1 MPSFVNPIH
10 TNANALNSGTKNEV
24 KDTKN
29 APKSASKD
37 FNKILNQKISK
48 DKTAPKENPNA
59 LKATPKDAKE
69 DAKELEKTP
78 TPHHQHAQN
87 LAKDQQAPTLK
98 DLLNHKK
105 TTASHEAQHETHEP
119 TLKDLLN
126 HKKTTASHEAQHET
140 HEMHETN
147 PKTPNET
154 LNKNEKKPNGVASN
168 AHQANLTNKNP
179 LTPTNHANNA
189 IKNPTA
195 PTHNAKEPKT
205 LKDIHALSQKHD
217 LNASNIQVGTPLEK
231 KETPL
236 NASDQLALK
245 TTQTSINHTLAKNDS
260 KNTANLSSVLQSL
273 EKKESHNKERTT
285 PPSNEKKTPPLR
297 EALQMNAIKRDKTL
311 SKKKPEK
318 TPTKTQ
324 TTAATPENAPKIPLK
339 TPPLMP
345 LIGANP
351 PNDNAPTPLEKEEK
365 AKEVSENKEK
375 TKESNNSAQSAQNAQ
390 ASDKTSENKSAA
402 PKETIKHFTQQ
413 LKQEIQEYK
422 PPMSRISMD
431 LFPKELG
438 KVEVTIQKVGKN
450 LKVSV
455 ISHNNS
461 LQTFLDN
468 QQDLKNSLNALGFEG
483 VDLSF
488 SQDSSKEQPKE
499 PLREP
504 FKEQESTP
512 LKENALKSYQENTD
526 NENKETS
533 MQITLYA

>member
-1 MPSFVNPIH
+1 MPSPVNPIH
-10 TNANALNSGTKNEV
+10 TNANALNSGAKNE
-24 KDTKN
+24 DTKN

-37 FNKILNQKISK
+37 FSKILNQKISK
-48 DKTAPKENPNA
+48 DKTASKENPSA
-59 LKATPKDAKE
+59 LKATLKDAKE
-69 DAKELEKTP
+69 DAKKLEKTP
-78 TPHHQHAQN
+78 TLPHQHAQN
-87 LAKDQQAPTLK
+87 PIKDQQAPTLK
-98 DLLNHKK
+98 DWLNHPK
-105 TTASHEAQHETHEP
+105 THPTAKHETQHETHEA
-119 TLKDLLN
+119 N
-126 HKKTTASHEAQHET
+126 
-140 HEMHETN
+140 ETN

-154 LNKNEKKPNGVASN
+154 LNKNEKKPNGVTSN
-168 AHQANLTNKNP
+168 AHQTNLTNKNP
-179 LTPTNHANNA
+179 ITPTNRANNA

-205 LKDIHALSQKHD
+205 LKDIQTLSQKHD
-217 LNASNIQVGTPLEK
+217 LNASNIQAATTPENK
-231 KETPL
+231 NPL
-236 NASDQLALK
+236 STSDQFALK
-245 TTQTSINHTLAKNDS
+245 TTQTSINHTLAKNDA

-273 EKKESHNKERTT
+273 EKKESHNKEHAN
-285 PPSNEKKTPPLR
+285 PSHNEKKTPPLK

-311 SKKKPEK
+311 SKKKSEK
-318 TPTKTQ
+318 TPTKAQ
-324 TTAATPENAPKIPLK
+324 TTAPSIAPENAPKIPFK

-351 PNDNAPTPLEKEEK
+351 PNDNIPTPLEKEEK
-365 AKEVSENKEK
+365 TQEISDNKEK
-375 TKESNNSAQSAQNAQ
+375 TKETNNSAQNAQNTQ
-390 ASDKTSENKSAA
+390 ASDKTSENKSVT
-402 PKETIKHFTQQ
+402 PKETIKHFAQQ

-422 PPMSRISMD
+422 PPMSKISMD

-438 KVEVTIQKVGKN
+438 KVEVIIQKVGKN

-499 PLREP
+499 QLREL
-504 FKEQESTP
+504 FKEQESSP

-526 NENKETS
+526 HENKETS

>member
-1 MPSFVNPIH
+1 MPSPINPIH
-10 TNANALNSGTKNEV
+10 TNASTNANALNSGAKNE
-24 KDTKN
+24 DTKN

-37 FNKILNQKISK
+37 FSKILNQKISK

-69 DAKELEKTP
+69 DAKTLEKTP
-78 TPHHQHAQN
+78 TLPHQHAQN
-87 LAKDQQAPTLK
+87 PAKDQQAPTLK
-98 DLLNHKK
+98 DWLNHKK
-105 TTASHEAQHETHEP
+105 TTAPHEAQHETHEY
-119 TLKDLLN
+119 
-126 HKKTTASHEAQHET
+126 
-140 HEMHETN
+140 ETN

-154 LNKNEKKPNGVASN
+154 LNKNEKKPNEVTSN
-168 AHQANLTNKNP
+168 AHQTNLPNKNP
-179 LTPTNHANNA
+179 ITPNHANNT
-189 IKNPTA
+189 IKTPTA

-205 LKDIHALSQKHD
+205 LKDIQTLSQKHD
-217 LNASNIQVGTPLEK
+217 LNASNIQVVAPLEK

-245 TTQTSINHTLAKNDS
+245 TTQTPTNHTLAKNDA

-273 EKKESHNKERTT
+273 EKKESPNKDHAT
-285 PPSNEKKTPPLR
+285 PPNNEKKTPPLK

-311 SKKKPEK
+311 SKKKSEK
-318 TPTKTQ
+318 TPTKAQ
-324 TTAATPENAPKIPLK
+324 TTAPSITPENAPKIPLK

-351 PNDNAPTPLEKEEK
+351 PNDNPPTLLEKEETT
-365 AKEVSENKEK
+365 KETSDNKEK

-390 ASDKTSENKSAA
+390 ASDKTSENKSAT

-438 KVEVTIQKVGKN
+438 KVEVIIQKVGKN

-499 PLREP
+499 QLREL

-526 NENKETS
+526 HENQETS

>member
-1 MPSFVNPIH
+1 MPSPINPIH
-10 TNANALNSGTKNEV
+10 TNASANANALNSGTKNE
-24 KDTKN
+24 DTKN

-37 FNKILNQKISK
+37 FSKILNQKISK
-48 DKTAPKENPNA
+48 DKTAPKESPNPNA
-59 LKATPKDAKE
+59 LKATPQDAKE
-69 DAKELEKTP
+69 NAKKDAKELEKTP

-105 TTASHEAQHETHEP
+105 TTASHEAQHEI
-119 TLKDLLN
+119 
-126 HKKTTASHEAQHET
+126 HKN
-140 HEMHETN
+140 HETN

-154 LNKNEKKPNGVASN
+154 LNKNEKKPNGVISN
-168 AHQANLTNKNP
+168 AHQTSLTNKNP

-195 PTHNAKEPKT
+195 PTDTKKDPKT
-205 LKDIHALSQKHD
+205 LKDIQTLSQKHD

-236 NASDQLALK
+236 KTSDQLALK
-245 TTQTSINHTLAKNDS
+245 TTQTPINHTLAKNDA

-273 EKKESHNKERTT
+273 EKKESHNKERAT
-285 PPSNEKKTPPLR
+285 PHSEKKTPPLR
-297 EALQMNAIKRDKTL
+297 EALPMNAIKRDKTL

-351 PNDNAPTPLEKEEK
+351 PNDNAPTLLEKEEK
-365 AKEVSENKEK
+365 TKEASDNKEK
-375 TKESNNSAQSAQNAQ
+375 TKESTNSAQNAQNAQ
-390 ASDKTSENKSAA
+390 ASDKTSENKSVT

-488 SQDSSKEQPKE
+488 SQNSSKEQPKE
-499 PLREP
+499 PLRES

>member
-1 MPSFVNPIH
+1 MPSPVNPIH
-10 TNANALNSGTKNEV
+10 TNANALNSGAKNEV

-37 FNKILNQKISK
+37 FSKILNQKISK

-69 DAKELEKTP
+69 DAKTLEKTP
-78 TPHHQHAQN
+78 TPPHQHAKD
-87 LAKDQQAPTLK
+87 LVKDQQAPTLK
-98 DLLNHKK
+98 DWLNHQK
-105 TTASHEAQHETHEP
+105 TTAPHETQHEIHE
-119 TLKDLLN
+119 N
-126 HKKTTASHEAQHET
+126 
-140 HEMHETN
+140 HETN

-154 LNKNEKKPNGVASN
+154 LNKNEKKPNGVTSN
-168 AHQANLTNKNP
+168 AHQTNLTNKNP

-195 PTHNAKEPKT
+195 STHNAKDPKT
-205 LKDIHALSQKHD
+205 LKDIQTLSQKHD
-217 LNASNIQVGTPLEK
+217 LNASNIQATTIPENK
-231 KETPL
+231 TPL
-236 NASDQLALK
+236 NASDHLTLK
-245 TTQTSINHTLAKNDS
+245 TTQTPINNTLAKNDS

-273 EKKESHNKERTT
+273 EKKEAQNKEHTI
-285 PPSNEKKTPPLR
+285 PQNNEKKTPPLK

-318 TPTKTQ
+318 TPTKAQ
-324 TTAATPENAPKIPLK
+324 TTAPSIAPENAPKIPLK

-345 LIGANP
+345 LIGANSP
-351 PNDNAPTPLEKEEK
+351 PNDNIPTPLEKEEK
-365 AKEVSENKEK
+365 TQEISDNKEK
-375 TKESNNSAQSAQNAQ
+375 TKETNNSAQSTQNTQ
-390 ASDKTSENKSAA
+390 VGDKTSENKSTA

-438 KVEVTIQKVGKN
+438 KVEVVIQKMGKN

-499 PLREP
+499 QLREL
-504 FKEQESTP
+504 FKEQELTP

>member
-1 MPSFVNPIH
+1 MPSPVNPIH
-10 TNANALNSGTKNEV
+10 TNANALNSGAKNE
-24 KDTKN
+24 DTKN

-37 FNKILNQKISK
+37 FSKILNQKISK
-48 DKTAPKENPNA
+48 DKTAPKNSNPSALKDTPQNA
-59 LKATPKDAKE
+59 LKDKLEKTHTPHVQTPKDLPK
-69 DAKELEKTP
+69 
-78 TPHHQHAQN
+78 N
-87 LAKDQQAPTLK
+87 QQAPTLK

-105 TTASHEAQHETHEP
+105 TTASHEAQNETH
-119 TLKDLLN
+119 KN
-126 HKKTTASHEAQHET
+126 
-140 HEMHETN
+140 HETN

-154 LNKNEKKPNGVASN
+154 LNKNEKKPNGVISN

-205 LKDIHALSQKHD
+205 LKDIQTLSQKHD
-217 LNASNIQVGTPLEK
+217 LNASNIQAATTPENK
-231 KETPL
+231 TPL
-236 NASDQLALK
+236 NASDQFALK
-245 TTQTSINHTLAKNDS
+245 TTQTPTNHTLAKNDA

-273 EKKESHNKERTT
+273 EKKESPNKEHAT
-285 PPSNEKKTPPLR
+285 PQNNEKKTPPLK

-311 SKKKPEK
+311 SKKKSE
-318 TPTKTQ
+318 KTQ
-324 TTAATPENAPKIPLK
+324 TKAQTTAPSITPENSPKIPLK
-339 TPPLMP
+339 TLPLMP

-351 PNDNAPTPLEKEEK
+351 PNDNPPTPLEKEETT
-365 AKEVSENKEK
+365 KEASDNKEK
-375 TKESNNSAQSAQNAQ
+375 TKESSNSAQNAQNAQ
-390 ASDKTSENKSAA
+390 ASDKTSENKSIA

-438 KVEVTIQKVGKN
+438 KVEVIIQKVGKN

-488 SQDSSKEQPKE
+488 SQDSSKEQEKE
-499 PLREP
+499 PFKEL
-504 FKEQESTP
+504 FKEQESSP

-526 NENKETS
+526 NENQETS

>member
-10 TNANALNSGTKNEV
+10 TNASANANANASTLINSGAKNEV

-37 FNKILNQKISK
+37 FSKILNQKISK
-48 DKTAPKENPNA
+48 DKSAPKENPSA
-59 LKATPKDAKE
+59 LKATLKDAKE
-69 DAKELEKTP
+69 NAKELEKTP

-105 TTASHEAQHETHEP
+105 TTASHEAQHEI
-119 TLKDLLN
+119 
-126 HKKTTASHEAQHET
+126 HKN
-140 HEMHETN
+140 HETN

-154 LNKNEKKPNGVASN
+154 LNKNEKKPNGVTSS

-179 LTPTNHANNA
+179 LTPTNHA

-195 PTHNAKEPKT
+195 PTHNAKESKT
-205 LKDIHALSQKHD
+205 LKDIQTLSQKHD

-245 TTQTSINHTLAKNDS
+245 TTQTSINHTLAKNGT

-273 EKKESHNKERTT
+273 EKKESHNKEHTT

-324 TTAATPENAPKIPLK
+324 TTAQAATPKNPPKIPLK

-375 TKESNNSAQSAQNAQ
+375 TKESTNSAQNAQ
-390 ASDKTSENKSAA
+390 NTQASDKASENKSAA

-422 PPMSRISMD
+422 PPMSKISMD

-468 QQDLKNSLNALGFEG
+468 QQDLKNSLNALGFDG

-499 PLREP
+499 PLREL

>member
-1 MPSFVNPIH
+1 MPSPVNPIH
-10 TNANALNSGTKNEV
+10 TNASALNSGAKNEV

-37 FNKILNQKISK
+37 FSKILNQKISK

-59 LKATPKDAKE
+59 LKATPKNSKEGAKE
-69 DAKELEKTP
+69 DAKKLEKTP
-78 TPHHQHAQN
+78 TLPHQHAQN

-105 TTASHEAQHETHEP
+105 TTASHEAQHEMHE
-119 TLKDLLN
+119 N
-126 HKKTTASHEAQHET
+126 
-140 HEMHETN
+140 HETN

-168 AHQANLTNKNP
+168 VHQANLTNKNP

-189 IKNPTA
+189 NKTPTT
-195 PTHNAKEPKT
+195 PTHNAKDPKT
-205 LKDIHALSQKHD
+205 LKDIQTLSQKHD
-217 LNASNIQVGTPLEK
+217 LNASNIQVATTPENK
-231 KETPL
+231 NPL

-245 TTQTSINHTLAKNDS
+245 TTQAPINHTLAKNDA

-273 EKKESHNKERTT
+273 EKKDPHNKEHAT
-285 PPSNEKKTPPLR
+285 PPNNEKKTPPLK
-297 EALQMNAIKRDKTL
+297 EALEMNAIKRDKTL
-311 SKKKPEK
+311 SKKKSEK
-318 TPTKTQ
+318 TPTHAKTKA
-324 TTAATPENAPKIPLK
+324 TAQATTPENAPKISLK
-339 TPPLMP
+339 TLPLMP

-351 PNDNAPTPLEKEEK
+351 PNDNPPTPLEKEEK
-365 AKEVSENKEK
+365 TQEVSDNKEK
-375 TKESNNSAQSAQNAQ
+375 TKESSNSAQSAQNTQ
-390 ASDKTSENKSAA
+390 ASDKTSENKSVT

-422 PPMSRISMD
+422 PPMSKISMD

-438 KVEVTIQKVGKN
+438 KVEVIIQKVGKN

-488 SQDSSKEQPKE
+488 SQDSSKEQQAPKDQ
-499 PLREP
+499 PKEP
-504 FKEQESTP
+504 FKEQELTP

-526 NENKETS
+526 HENQETS

>member
-1 MPSFVNPIH
+1 MPSPVNPIH
-10 TNANALNSGTKNEV
+10 TNANALNSGAKNEV

-37 FNKILNQKISK
+37 FSKILNQKISK
-48 DKTAPKENPNA
+48 DKTAPKESPNPNA

-69 DAKELEKTP
+69 DAKTLEKTH

-87 LAKDQQAPTLK
+87 PAKDQQAPTLK
-98 DLLNHKK
+98 DWLNHKK
-105 TTASHEAQHETHEP
+105 ITASHEAQHETHEA
-119 TLKDLLN
+119 N
-126 HKKTTASHEAQHET
+126 
-140 HEMHETN
+140 ETN

-154 LNKNEKKPNGVASN
+154 LNKNEKKSNGVTSN
-168 AHQANLTNKNP
+168 AHQTNLPNKNP
-179 LTPTNHANNA
+179 ITPTNHANNA
-189 IKNPTA
+189 IKNPTT
-195 PTHNAKEPKT
+195 PTHNAKESKT
-205 LKDIHALSQKHD
+205 LKDIQTLSQKHD
-217 LNASNIQVGTPLEK
+217 LNASNIQAATTPENK
-231 KETPL
+231 TPL
-236 NASDQLALK
+236 NAGDQLALK
-245 TTQTSINHTLAKNDS
+245 TTQTPINHTLAKNDT

-273 EKKESHNKERTT
+273 EKKESHNKEHAN
-285 PPSNEKKTPPLR
+285 PLNNEKKTPPLK

-311 SKKKPEK
+311 SKKKSEK
-318 TPTKTQ
+318 TPTKAQ
-324 TTAATPENAPKIPLK
+324 TTAPSIAPENAPKIPLK

-351 PNDNAPTPLEKEEK
+351 PPNDNAPTLLEKEETT
-365 AKEVSENKEK
+365 KEASDNKEK
-375 TKESNNSAQSAQNAQ
+375 TKETSNSAQSAQNAQ
-390 ASDKTSENKSAA
+390 ASDKTSENKSTA
-402 PKETIKHFTQQ
+402 PKETIKYFTQQ

-438 KVEVTIQKVGKN
+438 KVEVIIQKVGKN

-499 PLREP
+499 SFKEP
-504 FKEQESTP
+504 FKEQELTP

-526 NENKETS
+526 NEHKETS

>member
-10 TNANALNSGTKNEV
+10 TNASALNSGAKNEV
-24 KDTKN
+24 KEAKN

-37 FNKILNQKISK
+37 FSKILNQKISK

-59 LKATPKDAKE
+59 SKVTPKDAKT
-69 DAKELEKTP
+69 LEKTP
-78 TPHHQHAQN
+78 TPPHQHAQN
-87 LAKDQQAPTLK
+87 PIKDQQAPTLK
-98 DLLNHKK
+98 DWLNHQK
-105 TTASHEAQHETHEP
+105 TTAPHEAQHETHEV
-119 TLKDLLN
+119 N
-126 HKKTTASHEAQHET
+126 
-140 HEMHETN
+140 ETN

-154 LNKNEKKPNGVASN
+154 LNKNEKKPNKITSN
-168 AHQANLTNKNP
+168 AHQTNLPNKNP
-179 LTPTNHANNA
+179 ITPTNRANNA
-189 IKNPTA
+189 IKTPTT
-195 PTHNAKEPKT
+195 PTHNAKDPKT
-205 LKDIHALSQKHD
+205 LKDIQTLSQKHD
-217 LNASNIQVGTPLEK
+217 LNASNIQAATTPENK
-231 KETPL
+231 TPL

-245 TTQTSINHTLAKNDS
+245 TTQTPINHTLAKNDA

-273 EKKESHNKERTT
+273 EKKESQNKEHAT
-285 PPSNEKKTPPLR
+285 PPHNEKKTPPLK

-318 TPTKTQ
+318 TPIHAKTQ
-324 TTAATPENAPKIPLK
+324 TTAPSIAPENAPKIPLK

-345 LIGANP
+345 LTGANP
-351 PNDNAPTPLEKEEK
+351 PPNDNIPTPLEKEEK
-365 AKEVSENKEK
+365 TQEVSDNKEK
-375 TKESNNSAQSAQNAQ
+375 AKETNSSAQSAQNTQ
-390 ASDKTSENKSAA
+390 ASDKTSDNKSIA

-422 PPMSRISMD
+422 PPMSKISMD

-438 KVEVTIQKVGKN
+438 KVEVIIQKVGKN

-499 PLREP
+499 QLREL
-504 FKEQESTP
+504 FKEQELTP

-526 NENKETS
+526 HENQETS

>member
-1 MPSFVNPIH
+1 MPSPINPIH
-10 TNANALNSGTKNEV
+10 TNANTNALNSGAKNE
-24 KDTKN
+24 DTKN

-37 FNKILNQKISK
+37 FSKILNQKISK
-48 DKTAPKENPNA
+48 DKSAPKENPSA
-59 LKATPKDAKE
+59 LKATPKNSKEGAKE

-87 LAKDQQAPTLK
+87 PAKDQQAPTLK
-98 DLLNHKK
+98 DLLNHQK
-105 TTASHEAQHETHEP
+105 TTASHEAQH
-119 TLKDLLN
+119 KN
-126 HKKTTASHEAQHET
+126 
-140 HEMHETN
+140 HETN

-154 LNKNEKKPNGVASN
+154 LNKNEKKPNGVTSSV
-168 AHQANLTNKNP
+168 HQENLTHKNP

-205 LKDIHALSQKHD
+205 LKDIQTLSQKHD

-245 TTQTSINHTLAKNDS
+245 TTQAPINHTLAKNDA

-297 EALQMNAIKRDKTL
+297 EALPMNAIKRDKTL

-318 TPTKTQ
+318 TPIHAKTQ
-324 TTAATPENAPKIPLK
+324 TTAPSATPENAPKIPLK

-365 AKEVSENKEK
+365 TKEASDNKEK
-375 TKESNNSAQSAQNAQ
+375 TKEASNSAQNAQ
-390 ASDKTSENKSAA
+390 NAQSSDKTSENKSVT
-402 PKETIKHFTQQ
+402 PKETIKHFAQQ

-438 KVEVTIQKVGKN
+438 KVEVVIQKVGKN

-499 PLREP
+499 QLKEL

-526 NENKETS
+526 SENKETS

>member
-1 MPSFVNPIH
+1 MPSPINPIH
-10 TNANALNSGTKNEV
+10 TNANASALNSGAKNEY
-24 KDTKN
+24 TKN

-37 FNKILNQKISK
+37 FSKILNQKISK
-48 DKTAPKENPNA
+48 DKTAPKENPSA
-59 LKATPKDAKE
+59 LKATPKNAKE
-69 DAKELEKTP
+69 GAKELEKTP

-87 LAKDQQAPTLK
+87 LAKDQQVPTLK

-105 TTASHEAQHETHEP
+105 TTASHEAQHEI
-119 TLKDLLN
+119 
-126 HKKTTASHEAQHET
+126 HKN
-140 HEMHETN
+140 HETN

-154 LNKNEKKPNGVASN
+154 LNKNEKKPNGVISN

-179 LTPTNHANNA
+179 LTPTNHA

-205 LKDIHALSQKHD
+205 LKDIQTLSQKHD
-217 LNASNIQVGTPLEK
+217 LNASNIQATTTPENK
-231 KETPL
+231 TPL
-236 NASDQLALK
+236 NASDHLALK
-245 TTQTSINHTLAKNDS
+245 TTQAPINHTLAKNDA

-273 EKKESHNKERTT
+273 EKKDPHNKERAT

-297 EALQMNAIKRDKTL
+297 EALPMNAIKRDKTL

-318 TPTKTQ
+318 TPIHAKAQ
-324 TTAATPENAPKIPLK
+324 TTAPSIAPENAPKIPLK

-351 PNDNAPTPLEKEEK
+351 PNDNAPTLLEKEEK
-365 AKEVSENKEK
+365 TKEASENKEK
-375 TKESNNSAQSAQNAQ
+375 AKESNNSAQSAQNAQ
-390 ASDKTSENKSAA
+390 SSDKASDKSAA

-438 KVEVTIQKVGKN
+438 KVEVIIQKVGKN

-468 QQDLKNSLNALGFEG
+468 QQDLKNSLNALGFDG

-499 PLREP
+499 QLRES
-504 FKEQESTP
+504 FKEQELTP

>member
-1 MPSFVNPIH
+1 MPSPINPIH
-10 TNANALNSGTKNEV
+10 ASANASTLNSGAKNE
-24 KDTKN
+24 DTKN

-37 FNKILNQKISK
+37 FSKILNQKIFK

-59 LKATPKDAKE
+59 LKATPKNAKEGAKKDAK
-69 DAKELEKTP
+69 ALEKTLP
-78 TPHHQHAQN
+78 HQHTQN

-98 DLLNHKK
+98 DLLNHQK
-105 TTASHEAQHETHEP
+105 TTASHEAQHEMHE
-119 TLKDLLN
+119 N
-126 HKKTTASHEAQHET
+126 
-140 HEMHETN
+140 HETN

-154 LNKNEKKPNGVASN
+154 LNKNEKKPNGVTSN
-168 AHQANLTNKNP
+168 AHQENLTHKNP
-179 LTPTNHANNA
+179 LTPTNHA

-205 LKDIHALSQKHD
+205 LKDIQTLSQKHD
-217 LNASNIQVGTPLEK
+217 LNASNIQATTTPENK
-231 KETPL
+231 TPL
-236 NASDQLALK
+236 NASDHLALK
-245 TTQTSINHTLAKNDS
+245 TTQAPINHTLAKNDT

-273 EKKESHNKERTT
+273 EKKDPHNKERTT
-285 PPSNEKKTPPLR
+285 PPSNEKKTPPLK
-297 EALQMNAIKRDKTL
+297 EALEMNAIKRDKTL

-318 TPTKTQ
+318 TPIHAKAQ
-324 TTAATPENAPKIPLK
+324 TTAPSIAPENAPKIPLK

-351 PNDNAPTPLEKEEK
+351 PNDNPPTLLEKEETT
-365 AKEVSENKEK
+365 KEVSENKEK

-390 ASDKTSENKSAA
+390 ASDKASENKSVT

-438 KVEVTIQKVGKN
+438 KVEVVIQKVGKN

-499 PLREP
+499 PFKEP
-504 FKEQESTP
+504 FKEQESSP

>member
-1 MPSFVNPIH
+1 MPSPVNPIH
-10 TNANALNSGTKNEV
+10 TNTNALNSGAKNEV
-24 KDTKN
+24 KDAKN

-37 FNKILNQKISK
+37 FSKILNQEISK
-48 DKTAPKENPNA
+48 DKTASKENPSA
-59 LKATPKDAKE
+59 LKDTPKDAK
-69 DAKELEKTP
+69 ALEKTP
-78 TPHHQHAQN
+78 TPNHQHAQN
-87 LAKDQQAPTLK
+87 LAKNQQAPTLK
-98 DLLNHKK
+98 DWLNHPK
-105 TTASHEAQHETHEP
+105 TTAPHEAQHETHEA
-119 TLKDLLN
+119 N
-126 HKKTTASHEAQHET
+126 EA
-140 HEMHETN
+140 N

-154 LNKNEKKPNGVASN
+154 LSKNEKKPNEVVSN
-168 AHQANLTNKNP
+168 AHQTNLPSKNP
-179 LTPTNHANNA
+179 ITPNHAN
-189 IKNPTA
+189 KTPTT
-195 PTHNAKEPKT
+195 PTHSAKEPKT
-205 LKDIHALSQKHD
+205 LKDIQTLSQKHD
-217 LNASNIQVGTPLEK
+217 LNASNIQATAPLEK

-236 NASDQLALK
+236 SASDQLALK
-245 TTQTSINHTLAKNDS
+245 ATQTPINHTLAKNDA

-273 EKKESHNKERTT
+273 EKKEPQNKEHAN
-285 PPSNEKKTPPLR
+285 PQNSEKKTPPLK

-311 SKKKPEK
+311 SKKNSEK

-324 TTAATPENAPKIPLK
+324 AKNQPTAPSATPENAPKLALK

-351 PNDNAPTPLEKEEK
+351 PNDNIPTPLEKEEK
-365 AKEVSENKEK
+365 TKEVSDNKEK
-375 TKESNNSAQSAQNAQ
+375 AKETNSSAQSAQNTQ
-390 ASDKTSENKSAA
+390 ASDKTSDNKSTA
-402 PKETIKHFTQQ
+402 PKETIKHFAQQ

-422 PPMSRISMD
+422 PPMSKISMD

-488 SQDSSKEQPKE
+488 SQDSSKEQQAPKDQ
-499 PLREP
+499 PKEP
-504 FKEQESTP
+504 FKEQELTP

-526 NENKETS
+526 HENQETS

>member
-1 MPSFVNPIH
+1 MPSPVNPIH
-10 TNANALNSGTKNEV
+10 TNANALNSGAKNE
-24 KDTKN
+24 DTKN

-37 FNKILNQKISK
+37 FSKILNQKISK
-48 DKTAPKENPNA
+48 DKTAPKENPSA
-59 LKATPKDAKE
+59 LKATPKNSKEGAKE
-69 DAKELEKTP
+69 DAKALEKTP

-87 LAKDQQAPTLK
+87 PAKDQQAPTLK
-98 DLLNHKK
+98 DWLNHQK
-105 TTASHEAQHETHEP
+105 TTAPHEAQHETHEA
-119 TLKDLLN
+119 N
-126 HKKTTASHEAQHET
+126 
-140 HEMHETN
+140 ETN

-154 LNKNEKKPNGVASN
+154 LNKNEKKPNEVTSN
-168 AHQANLTNKNP
+168 AHQTNLASKNP
-179 LTPTNHANNA
+179 ITPTNHANHT
-189 IKNPTA
+189 IKTPTT
-195 PTHNAKEPKT
+195 PTHNAKESKT
-205 LKDIHALSQKHD
+205 LKDIQALSQKHD
-217 LNASNIQVGTPLEK
+217 LNASNIQATTPLEK

-245 TTQTSINHTLAKNDS
+245 TTQAPINNTLAKNDA

-273 EKKESHNKERTT
+273 EKKDPQNKEHAN
-285 PPSNEKKTPPLR
+285 PSHNEKKTPPLK
-297 EALQMNAIKRDKTL
+297 ETLQMNAIKRDKTL
-311 SKKKPEK
+311 SKKKSEK
-318 TPTKTQ
+318 TPTKAQ
-324 TTAATPENAPKIPLK
+324 TTAPSIAPENAPKIPLK

-351 PNDNAPTPLEKEEK
+351 PPNDNSPTLLEKEETT
-365 AKEVSENKEK
+365 KEASDNKEK
-375 TKESNNSAQSAQNAQ
+375 TKETNSSAQSAQNAQ
-390 ASDKTSENKSAA
+390 ASDKTSENKSTT

-438 KVEVTIQKVGKN
+438 KVEVIIQKVGKN

-499 PLREP
+499 QLREL
-504 FKEQESTP
+504 FKEQESSP

-526 NENKETS
+526 HENQETS

>member
-1 MPSFVNPIH
+1 MPSPVNPIH
-10 TNANALNSGTKNEV
+10 TNANALNSGAKNEV

-37 FNKILNQKISK
+37 FSKILNQKISK
-48 DKTAPKENPNA
+48 DKTTPKENPNA
-59 LKATPKDAKE
+59 LKDTPKDAKE
-69 DAKELEKTP
+69 DAKALEKTLP
-78 TPHHQHAQN
+78 HQHAQN

-98 DLLNHKK
+98 DWLNHPK
-105 TTASHEAQHETHEP
+105 THPTAEHEAQHETHEA
-119 TLKDLLN
+119 N
-126 HKKTTASHEAQHET
+126 
-140 HEMHETN
+140 ETN

-154 LNKNEKKPNGVASN
+154 LNKNEKKPNEVTSN
-168 AHQANLTNKNP
+168 AHQTNLPNKNP
-179 LTPTNHANNA
+179 ITPTNRTNNA
-189 IKNPTA
+189 IKTSTT

-205 LKDIHALSQKHD
+205 LKDIQTLSQKHG
-217 LNASNIQVGTPLEK
+217 LNASNIQTATTPEK
-231 KETPL
+231 KEIPL
-236 NASDQLALK
+236 NASDHLALK
-245 TTQTSINHTLAKNDS
+245 TTQMPTNHTLAKNDA

-273 EKKESHNKERTT
+273 EKKEAPNKEHAN
-285 PPSNEKKTPPLR
+285 PPNNEKKTPPLK

-318 TPTKTQ
+318 TPIHAKTQ
-324 TTAATPENAPKIPLK
+324 TTAPSATPENTPKIPLK

-351 PNDNAPTPLEKEEK
+351 PNNNAPTPLEKEEK
-365 AKEVSENKEK
+365 TKEISENKEK
-375 TKESNNSAQSAQNAQ
+375 TKETNNSAQSVQNTQ
-390 ASDKTSENKSAA
+390 ANDKTSDNKSIA
-402 PKETIKHFTQQ
+402 PKETIKYFTQQ

-438 KVEVTIQKVGKN
+438 KVEVIIQKVGKN

-504 FKEQESTP
+504 FKEQELTP

-526 NENKETS
+526 HENQETS

>member
-1 MPSFVNPIH
+1 MPSPVNPIH
-10 TNANALNSGTKNEV
+10 TNANALNSGAKNEV

-37 FNKILNQKISK
+37 FSKILNQKISK

-59 LKATPKDAKE
+59 LKATPKNSKEGAKE
-69 DAKELEKTP
+69 GAKVLEKTP
-78 TPHHQHAQN
+78 TLHPQHAQN
-87 LAKDQQAPTLK
+87 PAKDQQAPTLK
-98 DLLNHKK
+98 DWLNRPK
-105 TTASHEAQHETHEP
+105 THPTAPHETQHETHEA
-119 TLKDLLN
+119 N
-126 HKKTTASHEAQHET
+126 
-140 HEMHETN
+140 ETN

-154 LNKNEKKPNGVASN
+154 LNKNGKKPNEVTSN
-168 AHQANLTNKNP
+168 AHQTNLPNKNP
-179 LTPTNHANNA
+179 ITPNHANNA
-189 IKNPTA
+189 IKTPTT
-195 PTHNAKEPKT
+195 PTHNAKDPKT
-205 LKDIHALSQKHD
+205 LKDIQTLSQKHD
-217 LNASNIQVGTPLEK
+217 LNANNIQAATTPENK
-231 KETPL
+231 NPL
-236 NASDQLALK
+236 NASDQFALK
-245 TTQTSINHTLAKNDS
+245 TTQTPTNHTLAKNDA

-273 EKKESHNKERTT
+273 EKKEPHNKEHANLQN
-285 PPSNEKKTPPLR
+285 NEKKTPPLK
-297 EALQMNAIKRDKTL
+297 EALQINAIKRDKTL
-311 SKKKPEK
+311 SKKKSEK
-318 TPTKTQ
+318 TQTKTQ
-324 TTAATPENAPKIPLK
+324 TTAPSITPENAPKIPLK

-351 PNDNAPTPLEKEEK
+351 PPNDNIPTLLEKEETT
-365 AKEVSENKEK
+365 KEISENKEK
-375 TKESNNSAQSAQNAQ
+375 TKESSNSAQSVQNAQ
-390 ASDKTSENKSAA
+390 ASDKTSENKSVT

-438 KVEVTIQKVGKN
+438 KVEVIIQKVGKN

-499 PLREP
+499 QLREP
-504 FKEQESTP
+504 FKEQELTP

-526 NENKETS
+526 NEHKETS

>member
-1 MPSFVNPIH
+1 MPSLVNPLH
-10 TNANALNSGTKNEV
+10 TNANALNSGAKNE
-24 KDTKN
+24 DTKN

-37 FNKILNQKISK
+37 FSKILNQKISK
-48 DKTAPKENPNA
+48 DKTAPKESPNPNA

-69 DAKELEKTP
+69 DAKALEKTP

-98 DLLNHKK
+98 DWLNHPK
-105 TTASHEAQHETHEP
+105 THPTAEHEAQHETHEA
-119 TLKDLLN
+119 N
-126 HKKTTASHEAQHET
+126 ET
-140 HEMHETN
+140 D
-147 PKTPNET
+147 PKIPNET
-154 LNKNEKKPNGVASN
+154 LSKNEKKPNGVASN
-168 AHQANLTNKNP
+168 AHQTNLPNKNP
-179 LTPTNHANNA
+179 LTPNHANNA
-189 IKNPTA
+189 IKTQTT
-195 PTHNAKEPKT
+195 PTHNAKDPKT
-205 LKDIHALSQKHD
+205 LKDIQTLSQKHD
-217 LNASNIQVGTPLEK
+217 LNASNIQAATTPENK
-231 KETPL
+231 NPL
-236 NASDQLALK
+236 NASDHLALK
-245 TTQTSINHTLAKNDS
+245 TTQVPINNTLAKNDA

-273 EKKESHNKERTT
+273 EKKESPNKEHAN
-285 PPSNEKKTPPLR
+285 PPNNEKKTPPLK

-318 TPTKTQ
+318 TPTKAQ
-324 TTAATPENAPKIPLK
+324 TTAPSIAPENAPKIPLK

-351 PNDNAPTPLEKEEK
+351 PNDNPPTPLEKEEK
-365 AKEVSENKEK
+365 TKEASGNKEK
-375 TKESNNSAQSAQNAQ
+375 AKETNSSAQSAQNTQ

-438 KVEVTIQKVGKN
+438 KVEVIIQKVGKN

-499 PLREP
+499 QLREL
-504 FKEQESTP
+504 FKEQESSP

-526 NENKETS
+526 NENQETS

>member
-1 MPSFVNPIH
+1 MPSPVNPIH
-10 TNANALNSGTKNEV
+10 TNASTLNSGAKNE
-24 KDTKN
+24 DTKN
-29 APKSASKD
+29 APKSTSKD
-37 FNKILNQKISK
+37 FSKILNQKISK
-48 DKTAPKENPNA
+48 DKSASKENPSA
-59 LKATPKDAKE
+59 LKATPKNAKESAKE
-69 DAKELEKTP
+69 DAKALEKTP
-78 TPHHQHAQN
+78 TLQPQHAQN

-98 DLLNHKK
+98 DLLNHQK
-105 TTASHEAQHETHEP
+105 TTASHEAQNETHE
-119 TLKDLLN
+119 N
-126 HKKTTASHEAQHET
+126 
-140 HEMHETN
+140 HETN

-154 LNKNEKKPNGVASN
+154 LNKNEKKPNEVTSN
-168 AHQANLTNKNP
+168 AHQTNLTNKNP
-179 LTPTNHANNA
+179 LTPANHANNA
-189 IKNPTA
+189 IKNPTT
-195 PTHNAKEPKT
+195 PTHNAKESKT
-205 LKDIHALSQKHD
+205 LKDIQTLSQKHD
-217 LNASNIQVGTPLEK
+217 LNASNIQATTTPENK
-231 KETPL
+231 TPL

-245 TTQTSINHTLAKNDS
+245 TTQAPTNHTLAKNDS

-273 EKKESHNKERTT
+273 EKKESHNKERAT

-297 EALQMNAIKRDKTL
+297 EALPMNAIKRDKTL

-324 TTAATPENAPKIPLK
+324 TTAPSIAPENPSKIPLK

-351 PNDNAPTPLEKEEK
+351 PPNDNPPTPLEKEETT
-365 AKEVSENKEK
+365 KEASDNKEK

-390 ASDKTSENKSAA
+390 ASNKTSENKSVT

-438 KVEVTIQKVGKN
+438 KVEVVIQKVGKN

-488 SQDSSKEQPKE
+488 SQDSSKEQHKE
-499 PLREP
+499 SFREP
-504 FKEQESTP
+504 FKEQELTP
-512 LKENALKSYQENTD
+512 LKENALKSYQDNTD
-526 NENKETS
+526 HENQETN

>member
-1 MPSFVNPIH
+1 MPSPINPIH
-10 TNANALNSGTKNEV
+10 TNASANANVLNSGAKNE
-24 KDTKN
+24 DTKN
-29 APKSASKD
+29 APKSTSKD
-37 FNKILNQKISK
+37 FSKILNQKISK

-59 LKATPKDAKE
+59 LKDTPKDAKE
-69 DAKELEKTP
+69 NAKALEKTP
-78 TPHHQHAQN
+78 TLQPQHAQN
-87 LAKDQQAPTLK
+87 PAKDQQAPTLK
-98 DLLNHKK
+98 DWLNHQK
-105 TTASHEAQHETHEP
+105 TTASHEAQHETHE
-119 TLKDLLN
+119 
-126 HKKTTASHEAQHET
+126 
-140 HEMHETN
+140 HETN

-154 LNKNEKKPNGVASN
+154 LNKNEKKPNGVTSN
-168 AHQANLTNKNP
+168 DHQTNLTNKNP

-189 IKNPTA
+189 NNAIKNPTA
-195 PTHNAKEPKT
+195 PTHNAKESKT
-205 LKDIHALSQKHD
+205 LKDIQTLSQKHD
-217 LNASNIQVGTPLEK
+217 LNASNIQATAPLEK
-231 KETPL
+231 RETPL

-245 TTQTSINHTLAKNDS
+245 TTQTSINHTLAKNDA

-273 EKKESHNKERTT
+273 EKKDPHNKDHAT
-285 PPSNEKKTPPLR
+285 PPNNEKKTPPLK

-318 TPTKTQ
+318 TPTKAQ
-324 TTAATPENAPKIPLK
+324 TTAPSIAPENAPKIPLK

-351 PNDNAPTPLEKEEK
+351 PPSDNAPTPLEKEETT
-365 AKEVSENKEK
+365 KEASDNKEK
-375 TKESNNSAQSAQNAQ
+375 TKESNNSTQSAQNAQ
-390 ASDKTSENKSAA
+390 ASDKTSENKSVT

-438 KVEVTIQKVGKN
+438 KVEVIIQKVGKN

-499 PLREP
+499 P
-504 FKEQESTP
+504 FKEQELTP

-526 NENKETS
+526 HENKETS

>member
-1 MPSFVNPIH
+1 MPSPVNPIH
-10 TNANALNSGTKNEV
+10 TNANALNSGAKNEV

-37 FNKILNQKISK
+37 FSKILNQKISK
-48 DKTAPKENPNA
+48 DKTAPKEDSNA
-59 LKATPKDAKE
+59 SKVTPKDAKE
-69 DAKELEKTP
+69 DAKALEKTP
-78 TPHHQHAQN
+78 TLHPQHSKD

-98 DLLNHKK
+98 DWLNHPK
-105 TTASHEAQHETHEP
+105 THPTAPHEAQHETHE
-119 TLKDLLN
+119 
-126 HKKTTASHEAQHET
+126 
-140 HEMHETN
+140 HETN

-154 LNKNEKKPNGVASN
+154 LNKNEKKPNGVTSN

-205 LKDIHALSQKHD
+205 LKDIQTLSQKHD
-217 LNASNIQVGTPLEK
+217 LNASNIQATTTPENK
-231 KETPL
+231 TPL

-245 TTQTSINHTLAKNDS
+245 TTQAPINHTLAKNDA

-273 EKKESHNKERTT
+273 EKKESHNKEHAT
-285 PPSNEKKTPPLR
+285 PPNNEKKTPPLK

-311 SKKKPEK
+311 SKKKSEK
-318 TPTKTQ
+318 TPTKAQ
-324 TTAATPENAPKIPLK
+324 TTAPSIAPENAPKIPLK

-351 PNDNAPTPLEKEEK
+351 PNDNAPTPLEKEE
-365 AKEVSENKEK
+365 ATKEASDNKEK
-375 TKESNNSAQSAQNAQ
+375 TKEASNSAQSAQNAQ
-390 ASDKTSENKSAA
+390 SSDKTSENKSVT

-422 PPMSRISMD
+422 PPMSKISMD

-438 KVEVTIQKVGKN
+438 KVEVIIQKVGKN

-499 PLREP
+499 QLREL
-504 FKEQESTP
+504 FKEQESSP

-526 NENKETS
+526 NEHKETS

>member
-1 MPSFVNPIH
+1 MPSPINPIH
-10 TNANALNSGTKNEV
+10 TNANASALNSGTKNGV

-37 FNKILNQKISK
+37 FSKILNQKISK
-48 DKTAPKENPNA
+48 DKTAPKENPSA
-59 LKATPKDAKE
+59 LKATPKDTKE

-105 TTASHEAQHETHEP
+105 TTASHEAQHEI
-119 TLKDLLN
+119 
-126 HKKTTASHEAQHET
+126 HKN
-140 HEMHETN
+140 HETN

-154 LNKNEKKPNGVASN
+154 LSKNEKKPNEVASN

-195 PTHNAKEPKT
+195 PTDTKKDPKT
-205 LKDIHALSQKHD
+205 LKDIQTLSQKHD
-217 LNASNIQVGTPLEK
+217 LNASNIQATTPLEK

-273 EKKESHNKERTT
+273 EKKESHNKEHAT

-318 TPTKTQ
+318 TSIHAKTQ
-324 TTAATPENAPKIPLK
+324 TTAQAVTPENAPKIPLK

-365 AKEVSENKEK
+365 TKEVSENKEK
-375 TKESNNSAQSAQNAQ
+375 AKESTNSAQSAQNAQ
-390 ASDKTSENKSAA
+390 SSDKTSENKSAA

-499 PLREP
+499 QLREP
-504 FKEQESTP
+504 FKEQELTP

>member
-1 MPSFVNPIH
+1 MPSPVNPIH
-10 TNANALNSGTKNEV
+10 TNANALNSGAKNEV
-24 KDTKN
+24 KDAKN

-37 FNKILNQKISK
+37 FSKILNQKISK
-48 DKTAPKENPNA
+48 DKTTPKENPNA
-59 LKATPKDAKE
+59 LKVTPKDAK
-69 DAKELEKTP
+69 ALEKTP
-78 TPHHQHAQN
+78 TLPHQHAQN
-87 LAKDQQAPTLK
+87 PAKDQQAPTLK
-98 DLLNHKK
+98 DWLNHQK
-105 TTASHEAQHETHEP
+105 TTASHEAQHETHE
-119 TLKDLLN
+119 
-126 HKKTTASHEAQHET
+126 
-140 HEMHETN
+140 HETN

-154 LNKNEKKPNGVASN
+154 LNKNEKKPNGVTSN
-168 AHQANLTNKNP
+168 AHQTNLASKNP
-179 LTPTNHANNA
+179 ITPTNHANNA
-189 IKNPTA
+189 IKNPTT
-195 PTHNAKEPKT
+195 PTHNAKDPKT
-205 LKDIHALSQKHD
+205 LKDIQTLSQKHD
-217 LNASNIQVGTPLEK
+217 LNASNIQAATTPENK
-231 KETPL
+231 TPL
-236 NASDQLALK
+236 NAGDHLALK
-245 TTQTSINHTLAKNDS
+245 TTQTPINHTLAKNDA

-273 EKKESHNKERTT
+273 EKKESHNKEHAT
-285 PPSNEKKTPPLR
+285 PQNNEKKTPPLK

-318 TPTKTQ
+318 TPIHAKTQ
-324 TTAATPENAPKIPLK
+324 TTAPSIAPENAPKIPLK

-351 PNDNAPTPLEKEEK
+351 PPNDNALTPLEKEEK
-365 AKEVSENKEK
+365 TQEVSDNKEK
-375 TKESNNSAQSAQNAQ
+375 AKETSNSAQSVQNTQ
-390 ASDKTSENKSAA
+390 ASDKTSDNKSIA

-438 KVEVTIQKVGKN
+438 KVEVIIQKVGKN

-499 PLREP
+499 QLREP
-504 FKEQESTP
+504 FKEQELTP

-526 NENKETS
+526 HENQETS

>member
-10 TNANALNSGTKNEV
+10 TNASANANALNSGAKNEV

-29 APKSASKD
+29 APKNASKD
-37 FNKILNQKISK
+37 FSKILNQKISK
-48 DKTAPKENPNA
+48 DKTAPKENSSA
-59 LKATPKDAKE
+59 LKASPKDAKE

-105 TTASHEAQHETHEP
+105 TTASHEAQHETHE
-119 TLKDLLN
+119 
-126 HKKTTASHEAQHET
+126 
-140 HEMHETN
+140 MHETN

-154 LNKNEKKPNGVASN
+154 LNKNEKKPNEATSS
-168 AHQANLTNKNP
+168 AHQANLINKNP

-195 PTHNAKEPKT
+195 PTDTKKEPKT
-205 LKDIHALSQKHD
+205 LKDIQTLSQKHD
-217 LNASNIQVGTPLEK
+217 LNASNIQVVAPLEK

-236 NASDQLALK
+236 KASDQLALK
-245 TTQTSINHTLAKNDS
+245 TTQTPINHTLAKNDA

-285 PPSNEKKTPPLR
+285 LPHNEKKTPPSLR

-324 TTAATPENAPKIPLK
+324 TTAPSATPENAPKIPLK

-351 PNDNAPTPLEKEEK
+351 PNDSAPTPLEKEEK
-365 AKEVSENKEK
+365 TKEVSENKEK
-375 TKESNNSAQSAQNAQ
+375 TKESNNSTQSTQNAQ

-455 ISHNNS
+455 VSHNNS

-499 PLREP
+499 QLRES

>member
-1 MPSFVNPIH
+1 MPSPVSPIH
-10 TNANALNSGTKNEV
+10 TNANALNSGAKNE
-24 KDTKN
+24 DTKN

-37 FNKILNQKISK
+37 FSKILNQKISK
-48 DKTAPKENPNA
+48 DKTAPKESPNPNA

-69 DAKELEKTP
+69 DAKALEKTP
-78 TPHHQHAQN
+78 TLHPQHAQN
-87 LAKDQQAPTLK
+87 PAKDQQTPTLK
-98 DLLNHKK
+98 DWLNHQK
-105 TTASHEAQHETHEP
+105 TTASHEAQHETHE
-119 TLKDLLN
+119 
-126 HKKTTASHEAQHET
+126 
-140 HEMHETN
+140 HETN

-154 LNKNEKKPNGVASN
+154 LNKNEKKPNGVTSN

-195 PTHNAKEPKT
+195 QTHNAKDPKT
-205 LKDIHALSQKHD
+205 LKDIQALSQKHD
-217 LNASNIQVGTPLEK
+217 LNASNIQAATTPENK
-231 KETPL
+231 TPL
-236 NASDQLALK
+236 NASDHLALK
-245 TTQTSINHTLAKNDS
+245 TTQTPTNHTLAKNDA

-273 EKKESHNKERTT
+273 EKKDPHNKEHAT
-285 PPSNEKKTPPLR
+285 PPNNEKKTPPLK

-311 SKKKPEK
+311 SKKKSE
-318 TPTKTQ
+318 KTQ
-324 TTAATPENAPKIPLK
+324 TKAQTTAPSITPENAPKIPLK

-351 PNDNAPTPLEKEEK
+351 PNDNAPTPLEKEETT
-365 AKEVSENKEK
+365 KEASDNKEK
-375 TKESNNSAQSAQNAQ
+375 TKESNSSAQNAQNAQ
-390 ASDKTSENKSAA
+390 ASDKTSENKSVT

-438 KVEVTIQKVGKN
+438 KVEVIIQKVGKN

-499 PLREP
+499 PLREL
-504 FKEQESTP
+504 FKEQESSP

-526 NENKETS
+526 HENQETS

>member
-1 MPSFVNPIH
+1 MPSPINPIH
-10 TNANALNSGTKNEV
+10 TNASANASASIKNSGAKNE
-24 KDTKN
+24 DAKN

-37 FNKILNQKISK
+37 FSKILNQKISK

-59 LKATPKDAKE
+59 LKATPQDAKENAKE
-69 DAKELEKTP
+69 DAKALEKTP
-78 TPHHQHAQN
+78 TLPHQHAQN
-87 LAKDQQAPTLK
+87 PAKDQQAPTLK
-98 DLLNHKK
+98 DWLNHQK
-105 TTASHEAQHETHEP
+105 TTASHEAQHE
-119 TLKDLLN
+119 N
-126 HKKTTASHEAQHET
+126 
-140 HEMHETN
+140 HETN
-147 PKTPNET
+147 PKTPNEI
-154 LNKNEKKPNGVASN
+154 NKNEKKPNEVTSN
-168 AHQANLTNKNP
+168 AHQTNLPNKNP
-179 LTPTNHANNA
+179 LTPTNHANNS
-189 IKNPTA
+189 IKNPTT
-195 PTHNAKEPKT
+195 PTDTKKESKT
-205 LKDIHALSQKHD
+205 LKDIQTLSQKHD
-217 LNASNIQVGTPLEK
+217 LNANNIQATTTPENK
-231 KETPL
+231 TPL

-245 TTQTSINHTLAKNDS
+245 TTQAPINHTLAKNDA

-273 EKKESHNKERTT
+273 EKKEPQNKEHAN
-285 PPSNEKKTPPLR
+285 PQNNEKKTPPLK

-311 SKKKPEK
+311 SKKKSEK
-318 TPTKTQ
+318 TPTKAQ
-324 TTAATPENAPKIPLK
+324 TTAPSTTPENAPKISLK

-351 PNDNAPTPLEKEEK
+351 PPNDNPPTLLEKEEK
-365 AKEVSENKEK
+365 TKEASDNKEK
-375 TKESNNSAQSAQNAQ
+375 TKESSNSAQSAQNAQ
-390 ASDKTSENKSAA
+390 ASDKTNENKSVT

-438 KVEVTIQKVGKN
+438 KVEVIIQKVGKN

-499 PLREP
+499 QLREP
-504 FKEQESTP
+504 FKEQESSP

-526 NENKETS
+526 HENQETS

>member
-1 MPSFVNPIH
+1 MPSPVNPLH
-10 TNANALNSGTKNEV
+10 TNANALNGGAKNEV

-29 APKSASKD
+29 APKSTSKD
-37 FNKILNQKISK
+37 FSKILNQKISK
-48 DKTAPKENPNA
+48 DKTAPKEDPNA
-59 LKATPKDAKE
+59 SKVTPKDAK
-69 DAKELEKTP
+69 ALEKTP
-78 TPHHQHAQN
+78 TLPYQHAQN

-98 DLLNHKK
+98 DLLNHPK
-105 TTASHEAQHETHEP
+105 THPTAKHEAQHETHEI
-119 TLKDLLN
+119 
-126 HKKTTASHEAQHET
+126 
-140 HEMHETN
+140 HETN

-154 LNKNEKKPNGVASN
+154 LNKNEKKPNEVASN
-168 AHQANLTNKNP
+168 AHQTNLPNKNP

-205 LKDIHALSQKHD
+205 LKDIQTLSQKHD
-217 LNASNIQVGTPLEK
+217 LNASNIQATTTPENK
-231 KETPL
+231 TPL

-245 TTQTSINHTLAKNDS
+245 TTQTSINHTLTKNDA

-273 EKKESHNKERTT
+273 EKKDPHNKEHAT
-285 PPSNEKKTPPLR
+285 PPNNEKKTPPLK
-297 EALQMNAIKRDKTL
+297 EALQMNTIKRDKTL
-311 SKKKPEK
+311 SKKKSEK
-318 TPTKTQ
+318 TPTKAQ
-324 TTAATPENAPKIPLK
+324 TTAPSITPENAPKISLK

-351 PNDNAPTPLEKEEK
+351 PNDNIPTLLEKEETT
-365 AKEVSENKEK
+365 KEASDNKEK
-375 TKESNNSAQSAQNAQ
+375 TKESSNSAQSAQNAQ
-390 ASDKTSENKSAA
+390 ASDKTNENKSIA

-499 PLREP
+499 QLREL
-504 FKEQESTP
+504 FKEQESSP

-526 NENKETS
+526 HENQETS

>member
-1 MPSFVNPIH
+1 MPSPVNPIH
-10 TNANALNSGTKNEV
+10 TNASANANALNSGAKNE
-24 KDTKN
+24 DTKN

-37 FNKILNQKISK
+37 FSKILNQKIAK
-48 DKTAPKENPNA
+48 DKTASKESPNPNA

-69 DAKELEKTP
+69 DAKTLKTP
-78 TPHHQHAQN
+78 TPPHQHAQN

-98 DLLNHKK
+98 DWLNHKK
-105 TTASHEAQHETHEP
+105 TTASHEAQHE
-119 TLKDLLN
+119 KN
-126 HKKTTASHEAQHET
+126 
-140 HEMHETN
+140 HETN

-154 LNKNEKKPNGVASN
+154 LNKNEKKPNGVTSS
-168 AHQANLTNKNP
+168 AHQTNLPNKNP
-179 LTPTNHANNA
+179 LTPTNHANHA
-189 IKNPTA
+189 MKTSTT
-195 PTHNAKEPKT
+195 PTHSAKDPKT
-205 LKDIHALSQKHD
+205 LKDIQTLSQKHD
-217 LNASNIQVGTPLEK
+217 LNASNIQAATTPENK
-231 KETPL
+231 TPL
-236 NASDQLALK
+236 NASDHLALK
-245 TTQTSINHTLAKNDS
+245 TTQTPTNHTLAKNDA

-273 EKKESHNKERTT
+273 EKKEPQNKEHTT
-285 PPSNEKKTPPLR
+285 PQNNEKKTPPLK

-318 TPTKTQ
+318 TQTKTQ
-324 TTAATPENAPKIPLK
+324 TTAPSIVPENAPKIPLK

-351 PNDNAPTPLEKEEK
+351 PPNDNIPTPLEKEEK
-365 AKEVSENKEK
+365 TQEISENKEK
-375 TKESNNSAQSAQNAQ
+375 TKESSNSAQSVQNAQ
-390 ASDKTSENKSAA
+390 ASDKTSENKSVT

-422 PPMSRISMD
+422 PPMSKISMD

-438 KVEVTIQKVGKN
+438 KVEVIIQKVGKN

-499 PLREP
+499 PLREL

-512 LKENALKSYQENTD
+512 LKESALKSYQENTD
-526 NENKETS
+526 HENKETS

>member
-1 MPSFVNPIH
+1 MPSPINPIH
-10 TNANALNSGTKNEV
+10 TNANANASTLINSGAKNE
-24 KDTKN
+24 DTKN

-37 FNKILNQKISK
+37 FSKILNQKISK

-59 LKATPKDAKE
+59 LKATPQDAKE
-69 DAKELEKTP
+69 DAKEDAKALEKTLP
-78 TPHHQHAQN
+78 HQHAQN
-87 LAKDQQAPTLK
+87 PIKDQQAPTLK
-98 DLLNHKK
+98 DWLNRPK
-105 TTASHEAQHETHEP
+105 THPTAPHETQHETHEA
-119 TLKDLLN
+119 N
-126 HKKTTASHEAQHET
+126 
-140 HEMHETN
+140 ETN

-168 AHQANLTNKNP
+168 AHQTSLTNKNP

-205 LKDIHALSQKHD
+205 LKDIQTLSQKHD
-217 LNASNIQVGTPLEK
+217 LNASNIQVVAPLEK

-245 TTQTSINHTLAKNDS
+245 TTQTSINHTLAKNDA

-273 EKKESHNKERTT
+273 EKKESHNKEHTT
-285 PPSNEKKTPPLR
+285 PPNNEKKTPPLR
-297 EALQMNAIKRDKTL
+297 EALPMNAIKRDKTL

-318 TPTKTQ
+318 TPTKAQ
-324 TTAATPENAPKIPLK
+324 TTAPSIAPENAPKIPLK

-351 PNDNAPTPLEKEEK
+351 PPNDNAPTPLEKEETT
-365 AKEVSENKEK
+365 KEASDNKEK
-375 TKESNNSAQSAQNAQ
+375 TKETSNSTQSAQNAQ
-390 ASDKTSENKSAA
+390 ASDKTSENKSAT

-422 PPMSRISMD
+422 PPMSKISMD

-438 KVEVTIQKVGKN
+438 KVEVIIQKVGKN

-499 PLREP
+499 QLGES
-504 FKEQESTP
+504 FKEQELTP

-526 NENKETS
+526 NENQETS

>member
-1 MPSFVNPIH
+1 MPSPVNPIH
-10 TNANALNSGTKNEV
+10 TNANALNSGAKNEV
-24 KDTKN
+24 KDAKN

-37 FNKILNQKISK
+37 FSKILNQKISK

-69 DAKELEKTP
+69 NAKTLKTP
-78 TPHHQHAQN
+78 TLPHQHAQN
-87 LAKDQQAPTLK
+87 PAKDQQAPTLK
-98 DLLNHKK
+98 DWLNHKK
-105 TTASHEAQHETHEP
+105 TTAPHEAQHETHEA
-119 TLKDLLN
+119 N
-126 HKKTTASHEAQHET
+126 
-140 HEMHETN
+140 ETN

-154 LNKNEKKPNGVASN
+154 LNKNEKKSNGVTSS
-168 AHQANLTNKNP
+168 AHQTNLTNKNP

-195 PTHNAKEPKT
+195 PTHNAKDPKT
-205 LKDIHALSQKHD
+205 LKDIQTLSQKHD
-217 LNASNIQVGTPLEK
+217 LNASNIQAATTPENK
-231 KETPL
+231 NPL
-236 NASDQLALK
+236 NASDHLALK
-245 TTQTSINHTLAKNDS
+245 TTQTSINHTLAKNDA

-273 EKKESHNKERTT
+273 EKKEAQNKEHTT
-285 PPSNEKKTPPLR
+285 PQNNEKKTPPLK
-297 EALQMNAIKRDKTL
+297 EALEMNTIKRDKTL

-318 TPTKTQ
+318 TPTKAQ
-324 TTAATPENAPKIPLK
+324 TTAPSIAPENAPKIPLK

-351 PNDNAPTPLEKEEK
+351 PPNDNIPTPLEKEETT
-365 AKEVSENKEK
+365 KEASDNKEK
-375 TKESNNSAQSAQNAQ
+375 TKETNNSAQSAQNAQ
-390 ASDKTSENKSAA
+390 ASDKTSENKSIA

-438 KVEVTIQKVGKN
+438 KVEVIIQKVGKN

-499 PLREP
+499 QLREL

-526 NENKETS
+526 HENQETS

>member
-10 TNANALNSGTKNEV
+10 TNASANASTLINNGAKNEV

-37 FNKILNQKISK
+37 FSKILNQKISK
-48 DKTAPKENPNA
+48 DKTAPKENPSA

-105 TTASHEAQHETHEP
+105 TTASHEAQHETHE
-119 TLKDLLN
+119 
-126 HKKTTASHEAQHET
+126 
-140 HEMHETN
+140 TN

-154 LNKNEKKPNGVASN
+154 LNENEKKPNGVASSV
-168 AHQANLTNKNP
+168 HQANSTNKNP

-195 PTHNAKEPKT
+195 PTDTKKEPKT

-245 TTQTSINHTLAKNDS
+245 TTQTSINHTLAKNGA

-273 EKKESHNKERTT
+273 EKKESQNKEHAT

-324 TTAATPENAPKIPLK
+324 TTAQVATPENAPKIPLK

-351 PNDNAPTPLEKEEK
+351 PNDNALTPLEKEEK
-365 AKEVSENKEK
+365 AKEVSDNKEK
-375 TKESNNSAQSAQNAQ
+375 TKESTNSAQNAQNTQ
-390 ASDKTSENKSAA
+390 ASDKTSENKSVT

-499 PLREP
+499 QLREP
-504 FKEQESTP
+504 FKEQELTP

>member
-1 MPSFVNPIH
+1 MPSPVNPIH
-10 TNANALNSGTKNEV
+10 TNASTNANALNSGAKNE
-24 KDTKN
+24 DTKN

-37 FNKILNQKISK
+37 FSKILNQKISK

-59 LKATPKDAKE
+59 LKATPKNAKEGAKE
-69 DAKELEKTP
+69 DAKKLEKTP
-78 TPHHQHAQN
+78 TPPHQHAQN

-98 DLLNHKK
+98 DWLNHKK
-105 TTASHEAQHETHEP
+105 TTASHETQHETHE
-119 TLKDLLN
+119 
-126 HKKTTASHEAQHET
+126 
-140 HEMHETN
+140 HETN

-154 LNKNEKKPNGVASN
+154 LNKNEKKPNGVTSN

-195 PTHNAKEPKT
+195 PTHNAKESKT
-205 LKDIHALSQKHD
+205 LKDIQTLSQKHD
-217 LNASNIQVGTPLEK
+217 LNASNIQAATTPENK
-231 KETPL
+231 NPL
-236 NASDQLALK
+236 NASDHLALK
-245 TTQTSINHTLAKNDS
+245 TTQTPTNHTLAKNDA

-273 EKKESHNKERTT
+273 EKKEPQNKEHAN
-285 PPSNEKKTPPLR
+285 PQNNEKKTPPLK

-311 SKKKPEK
+311 SKKKSEK
-318 TPTKTQ
+318 TPIHAKTQ
-324 TTAATPENAPKIPLK
+324 TTAPSIAPENAPKIPLK

-351 PNDNAPTPLEKEEK
+351 PPNDNIPTPLEKEEK
-365 AKEVSENKEK
+365 TQEISENKEK
-375 TKESNNSAQSAQNAQ
+375 TKETNSSAQNAQNTQ
-390 ASDKTSENKSAA
+390 ASDKTSENKSIA

-438 KVEVTIQKVGKN
+438 KVEITIQKVGKN

-499 PLREP
+499 QLREL
-504 FKEQESTP
+504 FKEQESTS
-512 LKENALKSYQENTD
+512 LKESALKSYQENTD
-526 NENKETS
+526 HENQETS

>member
-1 MPSFVNPIH
+1 MPSPINPIH
-10 TNANALNSGTKNEV
+10 TNANALNGGAKNEY
-24 KDTKN
+24 TKN
-29 APKSASKD
+29 ATKSASKD
-37 FNKILNQKISK
+37 FSKILNQKISK
-48 DKTAPKENPNA
+48 DKTAPKENPSA
-59 LKATPKDAKE
+59 LKATPKNSKEGAKE
-69 DAKELEKTP
+69 DAKKLEKNP

-87 LAKDQQAPTLK
+87 PAKDQQAPTLK
-98 DLLNHKK
+98 DLLNHQK
-105 TTASHEAQHETHEP
+105 TTASHEAQHE
-119 TLKDLLN
+119 KN
-126 HKKTTASHEAQHET
+126 
-140 HEMHETN
+140 HETN

-154 LNKNEKKPNGVASN
+154 LNKNEKKPNGVTSS
-168 AHQANLTNKNP
+168 AHQTNLASKNP

-195 PTHNAKEPKT
+195 PTHNAKESKT
-205 LKDIHALSQKHD
+205 LKDIQTLSQKHD
-217 LNASNIQVGTPLEK
+217 LNASNIQATTPLEK

-245 TTQTSINHTLAKNDS
+245 TTQTSINHTLAKNDA

-273 EKKESHNKERTT
+273 EKKESHNKERAT
-285 PPSNEKKTPPLR
+285 PPNNEKKTPPLK

-311 SKKKPEK
+311 SKKKSEK
-318 TPTKTQ
+318 TPTKAQ
-324 TTAATPENAPKIPLK
+324 TTAPSIAPENAPKIPLK

-345 LIGANP
+345 LTGANP
-351 PNDNAPTPLEKEEK
+351 PPNDNIPTPLEKEEK
-365 AKEVSENKEK
+365 TQEISENKEK

-390 ASDKTSENKSAA
+390 ASDKTSENKSVT

-438 KVEVTIQKVGKN
+438 KVEVIIQKVGKN

-488 SQDSSKEQPKE
+488 SQDSSKEQEKE
-499 PLREP
+499 QLREL
-504 FKEQESTP
+504 FKEQESSP

-526 NENKETS
+526 HENQETS

>member
-1 MPSFVNPIH
+1 MPSPINPIH
-10 TNANALNSGTKNEV
+10 TNASANANANASTLINSGAKNEV

-37 FNKILNQKISK
+37 FSKILNQKISK
-48 DKTAPKENPNA
+48 DKTAPKENSSA
-59 LKATPKDAKE
+59 LKATPKDTKE
-69 DAKELEKTP
+69 NAKELEKTP

-105 TTASHEAQHETHEP
+105 TTASHESQHET
-119 TLKDLLN
+119 
-126 HKKTTASHEAQHET
+126 
-140 HEMHETN
+140 HETN

-154 LNKNEKKPNGVASN
+154 LNKNEKKPNEITSN

-179 LTPTNHANNA
+179 LTPTNHA

-205 LKDIHALSQKHD
+205 LKDIHALSQKYD

-245 TTQTSINHTLAKNDS
+245 TTQTSINHTLAKNDA

-285 PPSNEKKTPPLR
+285 PLSNEKKTPPLR

-324 TTAATPENAPKIPLK
+324 TTAQAVTPENAPKIPLK

-365 AKEVSENKEK
+365 AKEISENKEK
-375 TKESNNSAQSAQNAQ
+375 TKESTNSAQNTQNAQ
-390 ASDKTSENKSAA
+390 ASDKTSENKSIT

-438 KVEVTIQKVGKN
+438 KVEVIIQKVGKN

-499 PLREP
+499 QLRES
-504 FKEQESTP
+504 FKEQESTL
-512 LKENALKSYQENTD
+512 LKENTLKSYQENTD

>member
-1 MPSFVNPIH
+1 MPSPVNPIH
-10 TNANALNSGTKNEV
+10 TNASTNANALNSGAKNE
-24 KDTKN
+24 DTKN

-37 FNKILNQKISK
+37 FSKILNQKISK
-48 DKTAPKENPNA
+48 DKTAPKESPNPNA
-59 LKATPKDAKE
+59 LKATPKDAK
-69 DAKELEKTP
+69 ALEKTP
-78 TPHHQHAQN
+78 TLNHQHAQN

-98 DLLNHKK
+98 DWLNRPK
-105 TTASHEAQHETHEP
+105 THPTAPHETQHETHEA
-119 TLKDLLN
+119 N
-126 HKKTTASHEAQHET
+126 
-140 HEMHETN
+140 ETN

-154 LNKNEKKPNGVASN
+154 LNKNEKKPNGVTSN
-168 AHQANLTNKNP
+168 AHQTNLPNKNP
-179 LTPTNHANNA
+179 ITPTNHANNA
-189 IKNPTA
+189 IKNPTT
-195 PTHNAKEPKT
+195 PTHNAKDPKT
-205 LKDIHALSQKHD
+205 LKDIQTLSQKHD
-217 LNASNIQVGTPLEK
+217 LNASNIQAATTPENK
-231 KETPL
+231 NPL

-245 TTQTSINHTLAKNDS
+245 TTQTPTSHTLAKNDA

-273 EKKESHNKERTT
+273 EKKDPHNKEHAN
-285 PPSNEKKTPPLR
+285 PPNNEKKTPPLK
-297 EALQMNAIKRDKTL
+297 EALEMNAIKRDKTL
-311 SKKKPEK
+311 SKKKSEK
-318 TPTKTQ
+318 TPTKAQ
-324 TTAATPENAPKIPLK
+324 TTAPSIAPENAPKIPLK

-351 PNDNAPTPLEKEEK
+351 PNDNIPTPLEKEETT
-365 AKEVSENKEK
+365 KEASDNKEK
-375 TKESNNSAQSAQNAQ
+375 TKEASNSAQSAQNAQ
-390 ASDKTSENKSAA
+390 ASDKTSENKSVT

-422 PPMSRISMD
+422 PPMSKISMD

-438 KVEVTIQKVGKN
+438 KVEVIIQKVGKN

-499 PLREP
+499 QLREL
-504 FKEQESTP
+504 FKEQELAP

-526 NENKETS
+526 HENQETS

>member
-1 MPSFVNPIH
+1 MPSPVNPIH
-10 TNANALNSGTKNEV
+10 TNANALINSGAKNEV

-29 APKSASKD
+29 APKSTSKD
-37 FNKILNQKISK
+37 FSKILNQKISK
-48 DKTAPKENPNA
+48 DKTAPKENPSA

-69 DAKELEKTP
+69 DAKKLEKTP
-78 TPHHQHAQN
+78 TPHLQYSKD

-105 TTASHEAQHETHEP
+105 TTASHEAQHETH
-119 TLKDLLN
+119 DI
-126 HKKTTASHEAQHET
+126 
-140 HEMHETN
+140 HETN

-154 LNKNEKKPNGVASN
+154 LNKNEKKPNGVTSN
-168 AHQANLTNKNP
+168 AHQTNLTNKNP
-179 LTPTNHANNA
+179 LTTTNHA

-195 PTHNAKEPKT
+195 PTHNAKESKT
-205 LKDIHALSQKHD
+205 LKDIQTLSQKHD
-217 LNASNIQVGTPLEK
+217 LNASNIQATTPLEK

-236 NASDQLALK
+236 NASDQFALK
-245 TTQTSINHTLAKNDS
+245 TTQTPINNTLAKNDA

-273 EKKESHNKERTT
+273 EKKESHNKEHAT
-285 PPSNEKKTPPLR
+285 PPNNEKKTPPLK

-318 TPTKTQ
+318 TPTKAQ
-324 TTAATPENAPKIPLK
+324 TTAPSIAPENAPKIPLK

-351 PNDNAPTPLEKEEK
+351 PPNDNILTPLEKEETT
-365 AKEVSENKEK
+365 KEASDNKEK
-375 TKESNNSAQSAQNAQ
+375 TKETNNSAQSAQNTQ
-390 ASDKTSENKSAA
+390 ASDKTSENKSVT

-438 KVEVTIQKVGKN
+438 KVEVIIQKVGKN

-488 SQDSSKEQPKE
+488 SQDSSKEQQAPKE
-499 PLREP
+499 QLREP
-504 FKEQESTP
+504 FKEQESSP

-526 NENKETS
+526 HENKETS

>member
-1 MPSFVNPIH
+1 MPSPVNPIH
-10 TNANALNSGTKNEV
+10 TNANALNGGAKNEG
-24 KDTKN
+24 TKN

-37 FNKILNQKISK
+37 FSKILNQKISK
-48 DKTAPKENPNA
+48 DKTAPKESPNPNA

-69 DAKELEKTP
+69 DAKTLEKTP

-98 DLLNHKK
+98 DWLNHK
-105 TTASHEAQHETHEP
+105 TASHKSQHEAQHETHEAFE
-119 TLKDLLN
+119 N
-126 HKKTTASHEAQHET
+126 
-140 HEMHETN
+140 N

-154 LNKNEKKPNGVASN
+154 LNKNEKKPNGVTSST
-168 AHQANLTNKNP
+168 HQANLASKNP

-205 LKDIHALSQKHD
+205 LKDIQTLSQKHD
-217 LNASNIQVGTPLEK
+217 LNASNIQATTTPENK
-231 KETPL
+231 TPL
-236 NASDQLALK
+236 NASDHLALK
-245 TTQTSINHTLAKNDS
+245 TTQTPINNTLAKNDA

-273 EKKESHNKERTT
+273 EKKESHNKDHAT
-285 PPSNEKKTPPLR
+285 PPNNEKKTPPLK

-311 SKKKPEK
+311 SKKKSEK

-324 TTAATPENAPKIPLK
+324 TTAPSIAPENAPKIPLK

-351 PNDNAPTPLEKEEK
+351 PPNDNPPTLLEKEETT
-365 AKEVSENKEK
+365 KEASDNKEK
-375 TKESNNSAQSAQNAQ
+375 TKETSNSAQSAQNAQ
-390 ASDKTSENKSAA
+390 ASDKTNENKSVT

-422 PPMSRISMD
+422 PPMSKISMD

-438 KVEVTIQKVGKN
+438 KVEVIIQKVGKN

-499 PLREP
+499 QLREP

-526 NENKETS
+526 HENQETS

>member
-1 MPSFVNPIH
+1 
-10 TNANALNSGTKNEV
+10 
-24 KDTKN
+24 
-29 APKSASKD
+29 
-37 FNKILNQKISK
+37 
-48 DKTAPKENPNA
+48 
-59 LKATPKDAKE
+59 
-69 DAKELEKTP
+69 
-78 TPHHQHAQN
+78 
-87 LAKDQQAPTLK
+87 
-98 DLLNHKK
+98 
-105 TTASHEAQHETHEP
+105 
-119 TLKDLLN
+119 
-126 HKKTTASHEAQHET
+126 
-140 HEMHETN
+140 ETN

-154 LNKNEKKPNGVASN
+154 LNKNEKKPNGVTSN
-168 AHQANLTNKNP
+168 AHQENSTHKNP
-179 LTPTNHANNA
+179 ITPTNHANNA
-189 IKNPTA
+189 IKNPIT

-205 LKDIHALSQKHD
+205 LKDIQTLSQKHD
-217 LNASNIQVGTPLEK
+217 LNASNIQATTPLEK

-236 NASDQLALK
+236 NTSDQLALK
-245 TTQTSINHTLAKNDS
+245 TTQTSINHTLAKNDT

-273 EKKESHNKERTT
+273 EKKDPHNKEHAT
-285 PPSNEKKTPPLR
+285 PPNNEKKTPPLK

-311 SKKKPEK
+311 SKKKSEK
-318 TPTKTQ
+318 TPTKAQ
-324 TTAATPENAPKIPLK
+324 TTAQAVTPENAPKIPLK

-345 LIGANP
+345 LIEANP

-365 AKEVSENKEK
+365 TKEMSENKEK
-375 TKESNNSAQSAQNAQ
+375 TKESSNSAQSVQNAQ
-390 ASDKTSENKSAA
+390 ASDKISENKSVT

-499 PLREP
+499 P
-504 FKEQESTP
+504 FKEQELTP

-526 NENKETS
+526 NESKETS
-533 MQITLYA
+533 MQVTLYA